1 MYSEIDRRAS
11 AQRANDEFL
20 RRMLGGELCGGARE
34 AMNQG
39 VMEESA
45 RPTLPPVNNGTACD
59 GSERG
64 HGGCGRAESDGHEG
78 GCGRGGC
85 NGGGNGDGTDRGCPK
100 HVHAPALAMVYAPRQ
115 CWQNV
120 LDPMSGLAHGS
131 IFAELVLPFEGDRGC
146 GEKEVRTRK

>member
-11 AQRANDEFL
+11 TRRANDEFL

-39 VMEESA
+39 VEESP
-45 RPTLPPVNNGTACD
+45 RPTLPPVNNETACD

-64 HGGCGRAESDGHEG
+64 NGVCGRSGN
-78 GCGRGGC
+78 GGC
-85 NGGGNGDGTDRGCPK
+85 NGGGNGDGADRGCPK

-115 CWQNV
+115 CWQNL
-120 LDPMSGLAHGS
+120 LDPMSGLEQGS
-131 IFAELVLPFEGDRGC
+131 IFAELILPLEAVRGS
-146 GEKEVRTRK
+146 GEKEVRTRR